1 MALLVILSFLCVQI
15 SYSPWILGSSFV
27 SDGAKPFFRLK
38 VSLPC
43 SDAKHKILRPIL
55 STLITSKTRLKLL
68 LKLFSHP
75 EAQGHLRGFA
85 QEFEEST
92 NSVRIELGK
101 LYEAG
106 LIVSHQK
113 GQKVLYRPNIQNP
126 FYRELCGLVS
136 KHMGFDQLIE
146 RVLDQVG
153 ELRAAYVVGD
163 YAKGL
168 DTGTIEV
175 AIVGEVDSEYLERL
189 TKRAQEE
196 LDRKVKIRVFKDEDS
211 FKSQGYENVIIL
223 VGE

>member
-1 MALLVILSFLCVQI
+1 MCAFGKIK
-15 SYSPWILGSSFV
+15 
-27 SDGAKPFFRLK
+27 KPR
-38 VSLPC
+38 
-43 SDAKHKILRPIL
+43 RIL

-68 LKLFSHP
+68 VKLFSHP
-75 EAQGHLRGFA
+75 DAHGHLRGFA

-126 FYRELCGLVS
+126 IYGELCGIVS

-146 RVLDQVG
+146 RVLGKVG
-153 ELRAAYVVGD
+153 DLNSAYVVGD

-168 DTGTIEV
+168 DKGTIEV
-175 AIVGEVDSEYLERL
+175 AIVGDVDREFLNRLSKNALENLCR
-189 TKRAQEE
+189 E
-196 LDRKVKIRVFKDEDS
+196 VKISVFEDEAS
-211 FKSQGYENVIIL
+211 FRSQGYKNVLKLI
-223 VGE
+223 GE